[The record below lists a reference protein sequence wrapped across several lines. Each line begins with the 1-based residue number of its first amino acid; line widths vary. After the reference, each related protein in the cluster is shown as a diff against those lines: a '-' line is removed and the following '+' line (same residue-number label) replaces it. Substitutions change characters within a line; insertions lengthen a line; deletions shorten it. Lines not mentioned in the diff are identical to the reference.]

1 MAEVDRWVIISL
13 ADETRQEFD
22 PEKGPRE
29 VVIPA
34 GTVVNICLWDG
45 ETEWT
50 PPEGTRVM
58 READYLAERDANP
71 APLERA

>member
-13 ADETRQEFD
+13 ADTTRQEFD
-22 PEKGPRE
+22 PEKGPLE

-58 READYLAERDANP
+58 RESEYINSLS
-71 APLERA
+71 AP

>member
-1 MAEVDRWVIISL
+1 MAEVDRWVLLSTE
-13 ADETRQEFD
+13 ETTRMEFY
-22 PEKGPRE
+22 PENGPRE

-45 ETEWT
+45 ETKWT

-58 READYLAERDANP
+58 READYLAERDASP

>member
-22 PEKGPRE
+22 PQLGLRE

-45 ETEWT
+45 ETQWV
-50 PPEGTRVM
+50 PPAGTRVM
-58 READYLAERDANP
+58 READYLAERGY
-71 APLERA
+71 

>member
-45 ETEWT
+45 ETQWV

-58 READYLAERDANP
+58 RESEYLAKENTDA
-71 APLERA
+71 

>member
-22 PEKGPRE
+22 PERGMRE

-45 ETEWT
+45 ETQWV

-58 READYLAERDANP
+58 RESEYLAKENTDA
-71 APLERA
+71 

>member
-13 ADETRQEFD
+13 ADETRQEF
-22 PEKGPRE
+22 GPQLGLRE

-45 ETEWT
+45 ETQWV

-58 READYLAERDANP
+58 REAEYINSLS
-71 APLERA
+71 AP

>member
-22 PEKGPRE
+22 PERGLRE

-34 GTVVNICLWDG
+34 GSVVNIILWDG
-45 ETEWT
+45 ETQWV

-58 READYLAERDANP
+58 READYLAKGNADA
-71 APLERA
+71 

>member
-13 ADETRQEFD
+13 ADATQIEFD
-22 PEKGPRE
+22 PDKGPRE

-34 GTVVNICLWDG
+34 GTVVNITLWDS

-58 READYLAERDANP
+58 READYLAERGY
-71 APLERA
+71 

>member
-1 MAEVDRWVIISL
+1 MAEVDRWVLIST
-13 ADETRQEFD
+13 AETTQIEFD
-22 PEKGPRE
+22 PEKGPQE

-45 ETEWT
+45 ETQWV

-58 READYLAERDANP
+58 RESEYINSLS
-71 APLERA
+71 APMLLT

>member
-22 PEKGPRE
+22 PQLGPRE

-34 GTVVNICLWDG
+34 GTVVNITLWDG
-45 ETEWT
+45 ETQWV

-58 READYLAERDANP
+58 REAEYLAKENTDA
-71 APLERA
+71 

>member
-22 PEKGPRE
+22 LQLGLRE

-45 ETEWT
+45 ETQWV

-58 READYLAERDANP
+58 RESEYINSLS
-71 APLERA
+71 AP

>member
-1 MAEVDRWVIISL
+1 MAAVDRWVIISL

-22 PEKGPRE
+22 PEKGSRE

-45 ETEWT
+45 ETQWV

-58 READYLAERDANP
+58 REAEYLAKGNTDA
-71 APLERA
+71 

>member
-13 ADETRQEFD
+13 ADTTQIEFD

-45 ETEWT
+45 ETQWT
-50 PPEGTRVM
+50 PPEGTRAM
-58 READYLAERDANP
+58 RESEYINSLS
-71 APLERA
+71 AP

>member
-22 PEKGPRE
+22 PQLGLRE

-45 ETEWT
+45 ETQWV

-58 READYLAERDANP
+58 RESEYLAKGNTDA
-71 APLERA
+71 

>member
-13 ADETRQEFD
+13 EETTRQDFD
-22 PEKGPRE
+22 PERGPRD

-34 GTVVNICLWDG
+34 GSVVNIILWDG
-45 ETEWT
+45 ETQWV

-58 READYLAERDANP
+58 RESEYLAERGW
-71 APLERA
+71 

>member
-22 PEKGPRE
+22 LQLGPRE

-45 ETEWT
+45 ETQWV

-58 READYLAERDANP
+58 RESEYINSLS
-71 APLERA
+71 AP